1 MEWGEVMGY
10 AATALGAGGLTQII
24 NWRISKRKGIAE
36 VKSDE
41 IDNMRKAMEDFYKP
55 LLNHQDERIAAQ
67 NARIAE
73 LESEVKTIREEKRQ
87 MELSY
92 QKQISDLQ
100 TQITEITKA
109 LGIKASKQIRSEKKL
124 SKPKK
129 EVK

>member
-1 MEWGEVMGY
+1 MDWGEAIGY
-10 AATALGAGGLTQII
+10 VAAALGAGGLTQII
-24 NWRISKRKGIAE
+24 NWRIGKRKATAE

-55 LLNHQDERIAAQ
+55 LLQHQDERIAAQ

-73 LESEVKTIREEKRQ
+73 LETEVKTIRDEKRQ

-100 TQITEITKA
+100 MQITTITKA
-109 LGIKASKQIRSEKKL
+109 LGIKASKQIRDEKRG
-124 SKPKK
+124 KK
-129 EVK
+129 

>member
-1 MEWGEVMGY
+1 MDWGEIVGY
-10 AATALGAGGLTQII
+10 VATALGAGGLTQII
-24 NWRISKRKGIAE
+24 NWRIGKRKATAE

-55 LLNHQDERIAAQ
+55 LLQHQDERIAAQ

-73 LESEVKTIREEKRQ
+73 LETEVKTIRDEKRQ

-100 TQITEITKA
+100 MQITTITKA
-109 LGIKASKQIRSEKKL
+109 LGIKASKQIKDEKRG
-124 SKPKK
+124 KK
-129 EVK
+129 

>member
-1 MEWGEVMGY
+1 MDWGEAFGY
-10 AATALGAGGLTQII
+10 VAAALGAGGLTQII
-24 NWRISKRKGIAE
+24 NWRISKRKATAE

-55 LLNHQDERIAAQ
+55 LLQHQDERIAAQ

-73 LESEVKTIREEKRQ
+73 LETEVKTIRDEKRQ

-100 TQITEITKA
+100 MQITTITKA
-109 LGIKASKQIRSEKKL
+109 LGIKASKQIRDEKRG
-124 SKPKK
+124 KK
-129 EVK
+129 

>member
-1 MEWGEVMGY
+1 MDFGEIMTYVG
-10 AATALGAGGLTQII
+10 TAIGAGGLTQII
-24 NWRISKRKGIAE
+24 NWRIGKRKATAE

-55 LLNHQDERIAAQ
+55 LLQHQDERIAAQ

-73 LESEVKTIREEKRQ
+73 LETEVKTIRDEKRQ

-100 TQITEITKA
+100 MQITTITKA
-109 LGIKASKQIRSEKKL
+109 LGIKASKQIRDEKRG
-124 SKPKK
+124 KK
-129 EVK
+129 

>member
-1 MEWGEVMGY
+1 MDFGEIMTYV
-10 AATALGAGGLTQII
+10 ATALGAGGLTQII

-55 LLNHQDERIAAQ
+55 LLQHQDERIAAQ

-92 QKQISDLQ
+92 QKQIADLQ
-100 TQITEITKA
+100 KQITEITKA
-109 LGIKASKQIRSEKKL
+109 LGIKANRQIRADRKK
-124 SKPKK
+124 
-129 EVK
+129 

>member
-1 MEWGEVMGY
+1 MDWGEAIGY
-10 AATALGAGGLTQII
+10 VAAALGAGGLTQII
-24 NWRISKRKGIAE
+24 NWRIGKRKATAE

-55 LLNHQDERIAAQ
+55 LLQHQDERIAAQ

-73 LESEVKTIREEKRQ
+73 LETEVKTLRDEKRQ

-100 TQITEITKA
+100 MQITTITKA
-109 LGIKASKQIRSEKKL
+109 LGIKASKQIRDEKRG
-124 SKPKK
+124 KK
-129 EVK
+129 

>member
-1 MEWGEVMGY
+1 MDWGEAIGY
-10 AATALGAGGLTQII
+10 VAAALGAGGLTQII
-24 NWRISKRKGIAE
+24 NWRIGKRKATAE

-55 LLNHQDERIAAQ
+55 LLQHQDERIAAQ

-73 LESEVKTIREEKRQ
+73 LETEVKTLRDEKRQ

-100 TQITEITKA
+100 MQITTITKA
-109 LGIKASKQIRSEKKL
+109 LGIKASKQIRDEKKT
-124 SKPKK
+124 KK
-129 EVK
+129 